1 MRLPQ
6 FSFFLKQ
13 TIYII
18 LNETFRFF
26 WVMLRKIVK
35 GRSGNVR
42 GAVKTAVVKPAS
54 LDAALSGRFLQCNV
68 RLSFLDYLVENV

>member
-1 MRLPQ
+1 
-6 FSFFLKQ
+6 
-13 TIYII
+13 
-18 LNETFRFF
+18 
-26 WVMLRKIVK
+26 MLRKIVK

-54 LDAALSGRFLQCNV
+54 LDAALSGRFSQCNV